1 MWMVGDEKDEI
12 LHFINLSKKHED
24 SVCQASEILF
34 FRQLEIFAWATNC
47 GHLCHLHFGISR
59 NNNA

>member
-47 GHLCHLHFGISR
+47 GHLCHLHFG
-59 NNNA
+59 